1 LIPFEQVVVAVAAY
15 WIPEKNSPPVG
26 ELTCT
31 VPVDEDGSLELGVDV
46 EVELELLPFPE
57 DGNVF
62 CDVRLLEP
70 AQPSVQMS
78 KASTASSFI
87 RNLPAPCR
95 RETACDY
102 AIATDSLRSCGQ
114 KETTG
119 ENFFKKTPSARK
131 IQKPLLQPHTNIHA
145 STNTAASKSRLLRT
159 TRRKLALTLALGELG
174 EQHKSRVAG
183 IRSSSLVVSQ
193 SSGAAACLSGAR
205 KLAILCVRQ
214 GHAA

>member
-1 LIPFEQVVVAVAAY
+1 MVAVAAY
-15 WIPEKNSPPVG
+15 WIPEKNSLPVG

-31 VPVDEDGSLELGVDV
+31 VPVDEGGSLEVGVDV

-62 CDVRLLEP
+62 CEVRLLEP

-95 RETACDY
+95 RETACGY
-102 AIATDSLRSCGQ
+102 SNAIHSSRSCGQ

-131 IQKPLLQPHTNIHA
+131 IQKLCYSHTRTFTPARIVRRRN
-145 STNTAASKSRLLRT
+145 RGCYGLREEN
-159 TRRKLALTLALGELG
+159 LP
-174 EQHKSRVAG
+174 
-183 IRSSSLVVSQ
+183 SL
-193 SSGAAACLSGAR
+193 
-205 KLAILCVRQ
+205 
-214 GHAA
+214 